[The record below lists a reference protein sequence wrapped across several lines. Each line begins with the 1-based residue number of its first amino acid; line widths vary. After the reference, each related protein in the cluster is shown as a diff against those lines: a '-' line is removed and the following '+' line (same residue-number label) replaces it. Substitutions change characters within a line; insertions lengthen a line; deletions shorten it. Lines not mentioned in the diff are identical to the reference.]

1 MPIDNIGHFRLI
13 SVSAKTPIPFLMPTP
28 RMKIE
33 IIAAIK
39 IAVPPAERG
48 SNLNTASIGVGWAT
62 MGAAFNTY

>member
-1 MPIDNIGHFRLI
+1 MPIDSIGHFRLI

-39 IAVPPAERG
+39 IAVPPDFKE
-48 SNLNTASIGVGWAT
+48 
-62 MGAAFNTY
+62 